1 MIDIISKSKINNIPL
16 DIRRDD
22 LLKLDYSKEQFRI
35 CFSNDNQF
43 VRSIS
48 VIVTDV
54 FRIEGELVE
63 LSQKAE
69 WYRKE
74 NPFVD
79 DNNTYIFPNK
89 NLAIWDSNGVFEIT
103 LYSNQE
109 KSLYEKSLTNQQ
121 TYNALLE
128 IGHLPDVLFLRPY
141 IGLNILE
148 LGCNAEKV
156 HQILGESLQAGQRKT
171 GAFNNGAYIEQYHNL
186 ILRYDDDT
194 LTEIHFTDMPNI
206 YYDEMNLA
214 APKILPIL
222 KERYNIIP
230 KWSYSVIPELGITLG
245 EGEIFIYSERIKDLW
260 LNSKKPVTSW

>member
-1 MIDIISKSKINNIPL
+1 MIEIISKSRMNNISL
-16 DIRRDD
+16 DISRDN

-35 CFSNDNQF
+35 CFSQNNQF

-48 VIVTDV
+48 VVVTDA
-54 FRIEGELVE
+54 FRIDGKLVE
-63 LSQKAE
+63 LSQKNK
-69 WYRKE
+69 WYCKE

-79 DNNTYIFPNK
+79 DNYTYIFPNK
-89 NLAIWDSNGVFEIT
+89 NLAIWDGNGVFEIT

-121 TYNALLE
+121 TYNASLE
-128 IGHLPDVLFLRPY
+128 IEPLPDVLFLIPY

-148 LGCNAEKV
+148 LGYNTEKV
-156 HQILGESLQAGQRKT
+156 HQILGKPLQATRRKT
-171 GAFNNGAYIEQYHNL
+171 GAFDNGAYIEQYHNL
-186 ILRYDDDT
+186 ILRYDDNS
-194 LTEIHFTDMPNI
+194 LTEIHFTNMPNI

-214 APKILPIL
+214 APKNLPTL
-222 KERYNIIP
+222 KKRYNIIP

-260 LNSKKPVTSW
+260 LNSKRPITSW